1 MLNSSLFR
9 HITMSKLPCHFGV
22 KLRCYPSQ
30 HQINAIK
37 ANSDD
42 SRFFYNH
49 LIAIDK
55 RIWRIKRTPF
65 FNPLVKQS
73 WIKNVAKMRLPKW
86 TKQHSYL
93 NHDMYLDSLCLA
105 LSTNSH
111 NLAWKNYRN
120 GLQGIPQF
128 HTKKRHPYEWKYQTY
143 ASHYRTKRGYRQS
156 ARFVDKSH
164 IRLPKLGNVKLAY
177 IRTLIWNKRDDM
189 RIGTVTIQKNALD
202 HFYVSLQL
210 ASDKPFVSSKPFT
223 HKQLGIDM
231 NISNFL
237 MDDHGNEIPN
247 PRFYTHTELRL
258 KKYQQ
263 VESRRLRHAKN
274 EHRSFKNDKSYQKA
288 RLKVA
293 QLQSMIASQ
302 RKDFQEQLSTK
313 LIENQDLIVAE
324 NLKSKNM
331 LRNHKLAQKISDVG
345 WRSFLMMLQR
355 KAQTYPH
362 KTVILIDPYDTTQ
375 KCSKCGYVCN
385 YNDNTHLGLDKRE
398 WACPRCGHHW
408 IRDQNAAINI
418 LNRGN
423 DQLSKIKSSHGNQ
436 RAISKMTEV
445 ATSTVGKC
453 SGHTLARC
461 SQPSREA

>member
-1 MLNSSLFR
+1 MLNSKLFK
-9 HITMSKLPCHFGV
+9 HTTMSKLPYHFGV

-37 ANSDD
+37 ANSGD

-65 FNPLVKQS
+65 FNPTEKQI
-73 WIKNVAKMRLPKW
+73 WIKNVVKMKLPKW
-86 TKQHSYL
+86 TKCHSYL
-93 NHDMYLDSLCLA
+93 KRDNYLDSLCLA
-105 LSTNSH
+105 LATNSH

-120 GLQGIPQF
+120 GLQGMPQF
-128 HTKKRHPYEWKYQTY
+128 HAKKAHPYEWKYQTY
-143 ASHYRTKRGYRQS
+143 ASHYKSKHGYRQS
-156 ARFVDKSH
+156 ARFVDRNH

-177 IRTLIWNKRDDM
+177 IRILIWNKRNDI
-189 RIGTVTIQKNALD
+189 RIGTITIQKNALN

-210 ASDKPFVSSKPFT
+210 ASDKPFVSAKHVT
-223 HKQLGIDM
+223 HKKLGIDM
-231 NISNFL
+231 NVSNFL
-237 MDDHGNEIPN
+237 MDNHGNEVPN
-247 PRFYTHTELRL
+247 PKFYTHTEPRL

-263 VESRRLRHAKN
+263 IVSRRYRHAKN
-274 EHRSFKNDKSYQKA
+274 EHRSFRNNKNYQRA
-288 RLKVA
+288 RRKVA
-293 QLQSMIASQ
+293 QLQVGVASQ
-302 RKDFQEQLSTK
+302 RKNFQEQLSTK

-355 KAQTYPH
+355 KARTYPG
-362 KTVILIDPYDTTQ
+362 KTIVLIDPYNTTQ
-375 KCSKCGYVCN
+375 KCSRCGYVCS
-385 YNDNTHLGLDKRE
+385 YKDNTHLGLDKRE
-398 WACPRCGHHW
+398 WTCPRCGHHW

-423 DQLSKIKSSHGNQ
+423 DQLAKIKSSHGNQ
-436 RAISKMTEV
+436 RAISKMTKV
-445 ATSTVGKC
+445 ATSTVSKC
-453 SGHTLARC
+453 SGRILARC
-461 SQPSREA
+461 GLLNR